1 MNKIKPF
8 YILPDKQ
15 ETVSVPAESN
25 VDYSHYRKIRESLE
39 DNELFIDFLCNP
51 RISNRA
57 KAKRSKQEVQK
68 YV

>member
-15 ETVSVPAESN
+15 KTLAVSAESN
-25 VDYSHYRKIRESLE
+25 VDYSHYKKIRESLE